1 MTSISSSGMFQRMSP
16 RDMLQKELVSEVS
29 SGAISAEDQ
38 DALSSALDSIDATLK
53 SERSVIGGKP
63 PSPDEMKSKIDDLIA
78 GQVESGALTSAQ
90 AEELKEVFANAMPQ
104 GGRGG
109 PGGTSGP
116 GGPGGPRGAG
126 GVSADEES
134 NSETDV
140 ADLISDFIKL
150 LQEAKGS
157 KSYGE
162 SGDALLSEI
171 SALVLDYQA

>member
-38 DALSSALDSIDATLK
+38 DALSSALDSIDATFK

-109 PGGTSGP
+109 PGG
-116 GGPGGPRGAG
+116 PGGPRGAG

-140 ADLISDFIKL
+140 GDLISDFIKL